1 MSPSALVRYPTFDIQ
16 PITFA
21 AANGWDPFAYLILEF
36 VASGLVNK
44 NVNEFLSVKKL
55 IELRA
60 PHARRRTAT
69 DGIRRKITMRKF
81 TTRNQINGVG
91 TVALLS
97 LEDLVVGGRN
107 DLVTE
112 RFLASIDKLTVSAV
126 SR

>member
-1 MSPSALVRYPTFDIQ
+1 
-16 PITFA
+16 
-21 AANGWDPFAYLILEF
+21 
-36 VASGLVNK
+36 
-44 NVNEFLSVKKL
+44 
-55 IELRA
+55 
-60 PHARRRTAT
+60 
-69 DGIRRKITMRKF
+69 MRKF